1 MRLIYGRSAAMS
13 WGLELRNV
21 TGQHALSGQGA
32 EIMNNQKGTL
42 GIALGALFAV
52 VALAFILGG
61 GAIGG
66 KKTIDGD
73 EDLPPVAMGALHAQT
88 R

>member
-1 MRLIYGRSAAMS
+1 
-13 WGLELRNV
+13 
-21 TGQHALSGQGA
+21 
-32 EIMNNQKGTL
+32 MNNQKGTL

-73 EDLPPVAMGALHAQT
+73 EDLPPVAMGAQHAQT